1 MQRKAFKMFLLPGFE
16 AEYARR
22 HDLIWPELVDL
33 LHQVGNRNYSIFLD
47 ADTLTL
53 FAYLEAPDL
62 NALDHHVDRLQED
75 HARAKEIAKICARL
89 PWVDSILPVTTN
101 IVIIQLKEG
110 IRSVDQ
116 VAQLKAQGIFCAPFG
131 PQYIRFVTHLNFD
144 DVALAAF
151 KAQLNK

>member
-33 LHQVGNRNYSIFLD
+33 LHQVGIQNYSIFLD

-62 NALDHHVDRLQED
+62 SALDQLPAQEVMQRWWKYMGNIMQANPDNSPVAVD
-75 HARAKEIAKICARL
+75 IPSVFYL
-89 PWVDSILPVTTN
+89 P
-101 IVIIQLKEG
+101 
-110 IRSVDQ
+110 
-116 VAQLKAQGIFCAPFG
+116 
-131 PQYIRFVTHLNFD
+131 
-144 DVALAAF
+144 
-151 KAQLNK
+151 